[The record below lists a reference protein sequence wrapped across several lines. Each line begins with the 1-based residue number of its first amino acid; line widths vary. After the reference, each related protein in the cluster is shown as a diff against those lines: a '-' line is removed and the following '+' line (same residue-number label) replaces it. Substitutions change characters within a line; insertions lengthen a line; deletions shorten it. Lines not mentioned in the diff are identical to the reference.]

1 METRLNHP
9 DHLTKNSVTET
20 ILTLEPSVWKPG
32 LIIQITSRQKN
43 SYDRDNLYVRA
54 KCMETRL
61 NHPDHLT
68 KIQ

>member
-1 METRLNHP
+1 METRLNHS
-9 DHLTKNSVTET
+9 DHFKT
-20 ILTLEPSVWKPG
+20 
-32 LIIQITSRQKN
+32 KN

-68 KIQ
+68 KNSVTEVILTLELSVWKPGLIIQIT